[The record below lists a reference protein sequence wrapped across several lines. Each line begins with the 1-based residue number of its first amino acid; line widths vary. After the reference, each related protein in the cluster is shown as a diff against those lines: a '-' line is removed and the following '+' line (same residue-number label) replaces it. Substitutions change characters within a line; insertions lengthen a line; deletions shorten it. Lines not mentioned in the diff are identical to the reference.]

1 MKLWLLLALLLSA
14 TQAQAELRLAADD
27 DGAPALTSRD
37 TLAAFSPTAN
47 EIWVIAPQGPLMV
60 DKNVAA
66 KAGWKVETLRVKG
79 GVGVK
84 VTQAT
89 PQPWRLRILPWG
101 WKVMNGSAQKLPPVR
116 LNVSRGRNG
125 LKVDGQTVLTA
136 QSTDGRKFWVV
147 PAAGPVPGGVESL
160 SGLAINPA
168 AADTAMALATPTD
181 TVTPAAS
188 APKLSTGKVVARV
201 PFFSTASLH
210 SVATPGAVVEDLK
223 ALVTKVTGK
232 PAAAPAL
239 TAAVIPSASIP
250 APLQAAL
257 PHALPGMYQPGTPIA
272 FTLPEGW
279 VFDGATVLPAAEAKR
294 REARAAA
301 MSAMEVAL
309 EQARK
314 VNLPVPAD
322 MQTPHVTAVSTSNV
336 APLSPTSVQAGL
348 TEDDQ
353 PQPSTALGWPRTD
366 TPGAYLPMMQKLL
379 ARVAKAPAKTKPLM
393 REDLAVFN
401 VAWGRGPEALN
412 ALAANATELSS
423 RGRFARALAFL
434 ESNRPDDAL
443 ADLKILDSRKT
454 SGDSSWRNS
463 VDMWRAVTL
472 SHLGRSA
479 EALKAWPAPIGEMPD
494 ILAGYPPLLR
504 QIAQFDYA
512 TALVDVGELAAARAF
527 TDTLAARYKAAAHD
541 KNTDADDES
550 AVPPRLTLLRGLS
563 RLNSR
568 DEKAGLR
575 LLAAAAE
582 QKTDLQSAY
591 KAKFAFV
598 EALQRRGELA
608 QPQYIRYLAEL
619 ARYWRGDQLEVQV
632 LRALAKQYVLTRDY
646 RSALT
651 TYRNLVHTAPNLP
664 DMADITDQMTAS
676 LVAAFDPE
684 SPASYDPLEYVGM
697 YYDFRELVPA
707 DERGDRI
714 GERVAEILLQMGLPE
729 RSRQIAEQLLKYRL
743 KDPVSQGRMALLLA
757 RAQEEAGDAPGSL
770 NTLND
775 YKKVMTTTVQQ
786 QQWQVASARALA
798 DLGQLASA
806 QKLLKDRDD
815 AAVGQVKADV
825 AWQNQDWK
833 TLASTLRPVVS
844 TLNPSSVSGSLPLA
858 VLKLAYADTEN
869 RNVASLKQLQKQWAN
884 VGGDNGAAV
893 FSTLEGTL
901 GVTPSA
907 VMAQQPLGQVAGG
920 IAAAEQLTQRI
931 NQETK
936 QAAEQREE
944 VRQYD
949 DKMRYMELLPP
960 PRI

>member
-1 MKLWLLLALLLSA
+1 MKLNLLLLFVLLFGA
-14 TQAQAELRLAADD
+14 GQAQAELRLAADD

-37 TLAAFSPTAN
+37 TLAAFSPASN
-47 EIWVIAPQGPLMV
+47 EIWVVAPQGPLMV
-60 DKNVAA
+60 DRNVAA

-84 VTQAT
+84 ITQAV

-116 LNVSRGRNG
+116 LNISHGKNG

-136 QSTDGRKFWVV
+136 QSADGRKFWVV

-168 AADTAMALATPTD
+168 NAAMATASAVPTS
-181 TVTPAAS
+181 PAAS
-188 APKLSTGKVVARV
+188 PPKAPTGKVVAHV
-201 PFFSTASLH
+201 PFFTARSLH
-210 SVATPGAVVEDLK
+210 GVATPGAMVEDLK
-223 ALVTKVTGK
+223 ALVTRVTGK
-232 PAAAPAL
+232 PAPAAVAAATPVVVTPTSLPAL
-239 TAAVIPSASIP
+239 P
-250 APLQAAL
+250 APVALLASAAG
-257 PHALPGMYQPGTPIA
+257 AYRPGTPIA
-272 FTLPEGW
+272 FTLPQDWIFAGGQ
-279 VFDGATVLPAAEAKR
+279 VVPAAEAKR

-301 MSAMEVAL
+301 MSAVEVAL
-309 EQARK
+309 EQAGK
-314 VNLPVPAD
+314 VNLPVPAE
-322 MQTPHVTAVSTSNV
+322 MQTPHVEAVTATPVSASV
-336 APLSPTSVQAGL
+336 AQANPADE
-348 TEDDQ
+348 T
-353 PQPSTALGWPRTD
+353 PSQAPTALGWPRTH

-379 ARVAKAPAKTKPLM
+379 ARITKAPTRTKPLM
-393 REDLAVFN
+393 REDLAVFD
-401 VAWGRGPEALN
+401 VAWGRGPEALA
-412 ALAANATELSS
+412 ALAANTSPLSN

-434 ESNRPDDAL
+434 ENNRPDDAL
-443 ADLKILDSRKT
+443 ADLQLLDTRKST
-454 SGDSSWRNS
+454 GDTSWRS
-463 VDMWRAVTL
+463 SIDLWHAVAL
-472 SHLGRSA
+472 SRLGRNA
-479 EALKAWPAPIGEMPD
+479 EALKTWPAPIGETPE
-494 ILAGYPPLLR
+494 ILASYPPLLR
-504 QIAQFDYA
+504 QMAQLDYA
-512 TALVDVGELAAARAF
+512 TSLVDVGELAAARAF
-527 TDTLAARYKAAAHD
+527 TDTLADSYKAAAQV
-541 KNTDADDES
+541 KNADEDDES

-568 DEKAGLR
+568 DEKTGLR

-582 QKTDLQSAY
+582 QKTDLESAY

-619 ARYWRGDQLEVQV
+619 ARYWRGDQLEIQV
-632 LRALAKQYVLTRDY
+632 LHALGKQYVLTRDY
-646 RSALT
+646 RAALT
-651 TYRNLVHTAPNLP
+651 TYRDLVHAAPGLP
-664 DMADITDQMTAS
+664 DMADITDQMTAA
-676 LVAAFDPE
+676 LLAAFDPE
-684 SPASYDPLEYVGM
+684 SPAAYDPLEYVGM

-714 GERVAEILLQMGLPE
+714 SERVAEILLQMGLPE

-743 KDPVSQGRMALLLA
+743 KDPVSQGRVALLLA

-770 NTLND
+770 RTLED
-775 YKKVMTTTVQQ
+775 YQKVMTTTVQK

-806 QKLLKDRDD
+806 QKLLKDRSD
-815 AAVGQVKADV
+815 AAVEQVKADV

-844 TLNPSSVSGSLPLA
+844 TLNPASVSGSLPLA
-858 VLKLAYADTEN
+858 VIKLAYADTETH
-869 RNVASLKQLQKQWAN
+869 NVASLKQLQRQWAG

-893 FSTLEGTL
+893 FSTLAGTL

-907 VMAQQPLGQVAGG
+907 VLAQQPLGQVAKG
-920 IAAAEQLTQRI
+920 IASAEQLTQHI
-931 NQETK
+931 NEENK